1 MLVPFLAIV
10 FAFYQCSKEST
21 IESGASKDILGE
33 RTDSE
38 DSVEFFYEYKLD
50 GVTVSGITTDTT
62 TDNWVAYIVVPK
74 PNTNDAIVKV
84 NKFSTKSAYIA
95 FGTQNNIAIDKG
107 LQMAEH
113 LLHIADSSGVIAQY
127 EANGTIPNW
136 YSQYEADYYLS
147 TFLQGAAS
155 DRNLFIS
162 LYKSCG
168 EGSIIPM
175 LNTYPFMPPTWQD
188 KVSQIEVVGV
198 FGGASLY
205 RKIFYR
211 KHLGTFYL
219 WGFDRLCFEGT
230 TVDDKMR
237 SGFRL

>member
-1 MLVPFLAIV
+1 MLFRLIPDIYNVNNKPKLSFVSLFIHRNG
-10 FAFYQCSKEST
+10 QSKTPLSLW
-21 IESGASKDILGE
+21 KPLK
-33 RTDSE
+33 
-38 DSVEFFYEYKLD
+38 Y
-50 GVTVSGITTDTT
+50 
-62 TDNWVAYIVVPK
+62 YIVWNRWTSSFAWK
-74 PNTNDAIVKV
+74 PPGARE
-84 NKFSTKSAYIA
+84 
-95 FGTQNNIAIDKG
+95 G
-107 LQMAEH
+107 LQIAEH
-113 LLHIADSSGVIAQY
+113 LLHVADSSGVIAQY
-127 EANGTIPNW
+127 GTNGTIPSW
-136 YSQYEADYYLS
+136 YSNYENNYYLS

-175 LNTYPFMPPTWQD
+175 LNTYPIMPPTWKD

-205 RKIFYR
+205 GKIFYGR
-211 KHLGTFYL
+211 HLGTFYL

-230 TVDDKMR
+230 TVDNKMR